1 MIRDPSDGTT
11 KKRPSVSALKARHGD
26 TWGINPPPDM
36 LAKPRVQSMTAGQL
50 KDHYAIYNLAFEPKP
65 RQEDQ
70 T

>member
-36 LAKPRVQSMTAGQL
+36 PPKLSKLMTAEQL
-50 KDHYAIYNLAFEPKP
+50 KDHYAKFKLAFEPK
-65 RQEDQ
+65 EE